1 MSSSVVSF
9 ASLVSVTARIS
20 RLVSINNFSLIIR
33 VFNVN
38 EMLKPLKEYH
48 AMGTKYGKKLLHFLS
63 KLTNLSVAFCC
74 LARAEHNSALQ
85 LCPDSFTFAHF

>member
-38 EMLKPLKEYH
+38 EMLKLRKEYH
-48 AMGTKYGKKLLHFLS
+48 AMGTKYGKNYSISFLS
-63 KLTNLSVAFCC
+63 SRILALLSVV
-74 LARAEHNSALQ
+74 
-85 LCPDSFTFAHF
+85 